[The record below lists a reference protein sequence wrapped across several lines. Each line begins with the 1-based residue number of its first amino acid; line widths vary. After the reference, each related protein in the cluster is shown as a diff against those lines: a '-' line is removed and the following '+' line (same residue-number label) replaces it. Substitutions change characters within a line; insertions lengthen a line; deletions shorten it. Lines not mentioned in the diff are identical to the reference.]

1 MPLLFPNLLTMSST
15 TPITTAQSSPK
26 KPVDDKSS
34 PKKPVDDQKKV
45 TENEQIPN
53 SDQGAS
59 HVDQLL
65 EQVIGDEDL
74 TLLSL
79 EELDVLLNQ
88 VDFLEAVEL
97 DTGGGTIPNNGNNQN
112 STSTSSLTSS
122 PASSPTS
129 RPTSSF
135 TSSFTSSPT
144 PSPTRSLTSSSTS
157 SSTSSVSRP
166 DLVGSFGTINLPST
180 VNFGAQGSA
189 KVIVTN
195 QGQASASGPSTVK
208 LYISTDGEIDSNDR
222 LLTSVSTN
230 LNLNAGQS
238 VTLDL
243 TYNNNTSVIAAGAY
257 FLIAQVDANNQIPE
271 QLETN
276 NVTSKLV
283 SGLNTNAIIDWN
295 AIALNAIQA
304 EGKAGRGVG
313 PTVGSR
319 LMALVSTAVYDTV
332 QAFNTLYPSY
342 AVNVSAPTNTSL
354 QAAVVGAAYRVL
366 STQLPEQNSLLSQQ
380 VTNSLAEIQDSATAE
395 NRGFNFG
402 ILVANQSLNLRANDG
417 SSNNTPFTAPSGN
430 YVWTP
435 ETLGPTAGV
444 ALGANWGGVT
454 PWTIGNIDQFVSQN
468 QLDVTLDGRPDNPN
482 DQGALY
488 AQEIE
493 EVRLYGGLQNTALTT
508 TLRNADQ
515 AEMAVFWAYDR
526 ADSFR
531 PYGHLNQIA
540 QEIAVREGNTLQE
553 DASLFAALN
562 TALADAVIV
571 AWKEKYTE
579 LQPRPDDV
587 IAGGFAANDGIA
599 STVGDPNWKPLLS
612 ELIGVNSPPFP
623 DYMSGH
629 SAMGGAFAGVMTEYF
644 GENYVFSAVSQEL
657 PGVVRNFDSFHE
669 AGMEDAIGR
678 IYGGVHVREACIDS
692 FEMGL
697 AVGDFVSTSVF
708 QPIV

>member
-1 MPLLFPNLLTMSST
+1 MPLLFSNLLTMTST
-15 TPITTAQSSPK
+15 TPITT
-26 KPVDDKSS
+26 DDA
-34 PKKPVDDQKKV
+34 QKKV
-45 TENEQIPN
+45 TENEKI
-53 SDQGAS
+53 SDITKAS
-59 HVDQLL
+59 SK
-65 EQVIGDEDL
+65 IDESL
-74 TLLSL
+74 KKFVGNKNLNLLSL
-79 EELDVLLNQ
+79 EDLSALLNQ
-88 VDFLEAVEL
+88 VNFLGDIGLA
-97 DTGGGTIPNNGNNQN
+97 TQGGTIPKNGNNQN
-112 STSTSSLTSS
+112 STSLTSTS
-122 PASSPTS
+122 TSTSTSSPTS
-129 RPTSSF
+129 SPTS
-135 TSSFTSSPT
+135 TSTSTSTSPLAST
-144 PSPTRSLTSSSTS
+144 STSPLASTSTSRLASTSTS
-157 SSTSSVSRP
+157 SSTSSVSLP
-166 DLVGSFGTINLPST
+166 DLVGSFGTITLPST
-180 VNFGAQGSA
+180 VNFGALGNAQ
-189 KVIVTN
+189 VIVTN
-195 QGQASASGPSTVK
+195 QGQAIASGPSTVK
-208 LYISTDGEIDSNDR
+208 LYISTDGEIDSNDA

-238 VTLDL
+238 VTLNL
-243 TYNNNTSVIAAGAY
+243 QYQNNTSVIAPGAY
-257 FLIAQVDANNQIPE
+257 FLIAQVDANTQITE

-283 SGLNTNAIIDWN
+283 SGRNTNAIIDWN

-342 AVNVSAPTNTSL
+342 AVNVNAPTNTSL
-354 QAAVVGAAYRVL
+354 EAAVVGAAYRVL
-366 STQLPEQNSLLSQQ
+366 STQLPGQNSLFLQQ
-380 VTNSLAEIQDSATAE
+380 VSNSLAEIQESDTAE
-395 NRGFNFG
+395 SRGFNFG

-435 ETLGPTAGV
+435 ETVGPTAGV

-454 PWTIGNIDQFVSQN
+454 PWTIGNIDQFVSQK
-468 QLDVTLDGRPDNPN
+468 QLDVTLNGRPNTNPT
-482 DQGALY
+482 LY

-526 ADSFR
+526 ADTFR
-531 PYGHLNQIA
+531 PYGQLNQIA

-599 STVGDPNWKPLLS
+599 STVGDTNWKPLLS
-612 ELIGVNSPPFP
+612 NLIGVNSPPFP
-623 DYMSGH
+623 DYLSGH

-657 PGVVRNFDSFHE
+657 PGVVRNFNSFYQ
-669 AGMEDAIGR
+669 AGMEDALSR

-692 FEMGL
+692 FNMGL
-697 AVGDFVSTSVF
+697 AVGDFVATSVF

>member
-1 MPLLFPNLLTMSST
+1 MSST
-15 TPITTAQSSPK
+15 TLITTAQ
-26 KPVDDKSS
+26 SS

-45 TENEQIPN
+45 TENEKIP
-53 SDQGAS
+53 DITKAS
-59 HVDQLL
+59 SKIDQLL
-65 EQVIGDEDL
+65 NEVVGNKKL
-74 TLLSL
+74 NLLSL
-79 EELDVLLNQ
+79 EDLSALLNQ
-88 VDFLEAVEL
+88 VNFLGAIGL
-97 DTGGGTIPNNGNNQN
+97 NTRGGTIPNNGNNQN
-112 STSTSSLTSS
+112 STSPTSTSTSSPTSSPTSTSTSRLASSPTSTSTSTSTSSLTSS
-122 PASSPTS
+122 V
-129 RPTSSF
+129 
-135 TSSFTSSPT
+135 
-144 PSPTRSLTSSSTS
+144 SL
-157 SSTSSVSRP
+157 P
-166 DLVGSFGTINLPST
+166 DLVGSFGTITLPST
-180 VNFGAQGSA
+180 VNFGALGNAQ
-189 KVIVTN
+189 VIVTN
-195 QGQASASGPSTVK
+195 QGQAIASGSSTVR
-208 LYISTDGEIDSNDR
+208 LYISTDGEIDSNDA

-238 VTLDL
+238 VTLNL
-243 TYNNNTSVIAAGAY
+243 QYQNNTSVIAPGAY
-257 FLIAQVDANNQIPE
+257 FLIAQVDANTQITE

-332 QAFNTLYPSY
+332 QAFNNLYPSY
-342 AVNVSAPTNTSL
+342 AVNVNAPTNTSL

-366 STQLPEQNSLLSQQ
+366 STQLPGQNSLLLQQ
-380 VTNSLAEIQDSATAE
+380 VSNSLAEIQESPTDKS
-395 NRGFNFG
+395 RGFNFG

-454 PWTIGNIDQFVSQN
+454 PWTIGNIDQFVSQK
-468 QLDVTLDGRPDNPN
+468 QLDVILNGRPNTNPT
-482 DQGALY
+482 LY

-526 ADSFR
+526 TDTFR
-531 PYGHLNQIA
+531 PYGQLNQIA

-599 STVGDPNWKPLLS
+599 STVGDPNWESLLS
-612 ELIGVNSPPFP
+612 TLMGVNSPPFP

-657 PGVVRNFDSFHE
+657 PGVVRNFNSFYQ
-669 AGMEDAIGR
+669 AGMEDALSR

-692 FEMGL
+692 FNMGL
-697 AVGDFVSTSVF
+697 AVGDFVATSVF
-708 QPIV
+708 QQQFSF

>member
-1 MPLLFPNLLTMSST
+1 
-15 TPITTAQSSPK
+15 
-26 KPVDDKSS
+26 
-34 PKKPVDDQKKV
+34 
-45 TENEQIPN
+45 
-53 SDQGAS
+53 
-59 HVDQLL
+59 
-65 EQVIGDEDL
+65 
-74 TLLSL
+74 
-79 EELDVLLNQ
+79 
-88 VDFLEAVEL
+88 
-97 DTGGGTIPNNGNNQN
+97 
-112 STSTSSLTSS
+112 
-122 PASSPTS
+122 
-129 RPTSSF
+129 
-135 TSSFTSSPT
+135 
-144 PSPTRSLTSSSTS
+144 
-157 SSTSSVSRP
+157 
-166 DLVGSFGTINLPST
+166 VGSFGTINLPST
-180 VNFGAQGSA
+180 VNFGAQGNA
-189 KVIVTN
+189 QVIVTN
-195 QGQASASGPSTVK
+195 QGQEIASGPSTVR
-208 LYISTDGEIDSNDR
+208 LYISTDGEIDSNDA
-222 LLTSVSTN
+222 LLTSDSTN

-238 VTLDL
+238 VTLNL
-243 TYNNNTSVIAAGAY
+243 TYNNNTSVIAPGAY
-257 FLIAQVDANNQIPE
+257 FLIAQVDANNQIAE

-304 EGKAGRGVG
+304 EGKAGRGVA

-332 QAFNTLYPSY
+332 QAFNTSYPSY
-342 AVNVSAPTNTSL
+342 AVNVNAPTNTSL
-354 QAAVVGAAYRVL
+354 EAAVVGAAYRVL
-366 STQLPEQNSLLSQQ
+366 STQLPGQNSLLLQQ
-380 VTNSLAEIQDSATAE
+380 VSNSLAEIQDSATAE
-395 NRGFNFG
+395 SRGFNFG
-402 ILVANQSLNLRANDG
+402 ILVGNQSINLRTNDG
-417 SSNNTPFTAPSGN
+417 SSNNTPFTAPSGA
-430 YVWTP
+430 YVWRP
-435 ETLGPTAGV
+435 ETVGPTAGV
-444 ALGANWGGVT
+444 AVGANWGGVT
-454 PWTIGNIDQFVSQN
+454 PWTIGNINQFVSQK
-468 QLDVTLDGRPDNPN
+468 QLDVILNGRPDNPN

-493 EVRLYGGLQNTALTT
+493 EARLYGGLQNTALTT

-515 AEMAVFWAYDR
+515 TQMAVFWAYDR
-526 ADSFR
+526 ADTFR
-531 PYGHLNQIA
+531 PYGQLNQIA
-540 QEIAVREGNTLQE
+540 QEIAVRQGNTLQK

-612 ELIGVNSPPFP
+612 ELMGVNSPPFP

-657 PGVVRNFDSFHE
+657 PGVVRNFDSFHQ

>member
-1 MPLLFPNLLTMSST
+1 MPLLFSNLLPMSST
-15 TPITTAQSSPK
+15 TIITTAQSSPNQ
-26 KPVDDKSS
+26 
-34 PKKPVDDQKKV
+34 PVDDQKKV
-45 TENEQIPN
+45 TENEKIP
-53 SDQGAS
+53 DTTKAS
-59 HVDQLL
+59 GKVDQLL
-65 EQVIGDEDL
+65 NEVVGNKKLE
-74 TLLSL
+74 LLSL
-79 EELDVLLNQ
+79 ADLDALLSG
-88 VDFLEAVEL
+88 VDFLDAIGL
-97 DTGGGTIPNNGNNQN
+97 DTEGKKKPKEDKSNNGNNEN
-112 STSTSSLTSS
+112 SGS
-122 PASSPTS
+122 
-129 RPTSSF
+129 

-144 PSPTRSLTSSSTS
+144 STSTSTSTPSLTPTSTSTSTS
-157 SSTSSVSRP
+157 SPTSRLASTSTASLTPSVSLP
-166 DLVGSFGTINLPST
+166 DLVGSFGTITLPST
-180 VNFGAQGSA
+180 VNFGALGNAQ
-189 KVIVTN
+189 VIVTN
-195 QGQASASGPSTVK
+195 LGQAIASGPSTVK
-208 LYISTDGEIDSNDR
+208 LYISTDGEIDSNDA

-230 LNLNAGQS
+230 LNLNVGQS
-238 VTLDL
+238 VTLNL
-243 TYNNNTSVIAAGAY
+243 TYNNNTSVIAPGAY
-257 FLIAQVDANNQIPE
+257 FLIAEVDANNQITE

-283 SGLNTNAIIDWN
+283 SGSNTNAIIDWN

-304 EGKAGRGVG
+304 EGKAGRGVP

-342 AVNVSAPTNTSL
+342 AVNVNAPTNTSL

-366 STQLPEQNSLLSQQ
+366 STELPGQNSLLLQQ

-395 NRGFNFG
+395 SRGFNFG

-444 ALGANWGGVT
+444 AVGANWGGVT
-454 PWTIGNIDQFVSQN
+454 PWTIGNIDQFASQK
-468 QLDVTLDGRPDNPN
+468 QLDVTLNGRPNTNPT
-482 DQGALY
+482 LY

-526 ADSFR
+526 ADTFR
-531 PYGHLNQIA
+531 PYGQLNQIA

-562 TALADAVIV
+562 TALADAVIF

-587 IAGGFAANDGIA
+587 INGFAANDGIA

-612 ELIGVNSPPFP
+612 NLIGVNSPPFP

-629 SAMGGAFAGVMTEYF
+629 SAMGGAFAGVMTKHF
-644 GENYVFSAVSQEL
+644 RDNYVFSAVSQEL
-657 PGVVRNFDSFHE
+657 PGVVRNFNSFYQ
-669 AGMEDAIGR
+669 AGMEDALSR

-692 FEMGL
+692 FNMGL
-697 AVGDFVSTSVF
+697 AVGDFVATSVF

>member
-1 MPLLFPNLLTMSST
+1 MQST
-15 TPITTAQSSPK
+15 TLTTTSGSSPQNTLNRQ
-26 KPVDDKSS
+26 P
-34 PKKPVDDQKKV
+34 KV

-53 SDQGAS
+53 STK
-59 HVDQLL
+59 VDSNIDKLL
-65 EQVIGDEDL
+65 EKCIGKKKLNELSQQALDE
-74 TLLSL
+74 LLSG
-79 EELDVLLNQ
+79 
-88 VDFLEAVEL
+88 VDFLEAIGL
-97 DTGGGTIPNNGNNQN
+97 DGILDNGNSGNNNN
-112 STSTSSLTSS
+112 SSLTSSLTSS
-122 PASSPTS
+122 P
-129 RPTSSF
+129 
-135 TSSFTSSPT
+135 TSSPT
-144 PSPTRSLTSSSTS
+144 PSPTPSPTSSPTPSPTPSPTSSLTPSLPPSLTSSL
-157 SSTSSVSRP
+157 TSSVSPP

-180 VNFGAQGSA
+180 VNFGAQGNA
-189 KVIVTN
+189 QVIVTN
-195 QGQASASGPSTVK
+195 QGQEIASGPSTVR
-208 LYISTDGEIDSNDR
+208 LYISTDGEIDSNDA
-222 LLTSVSTN
+222 LLASASTN
-230 LNLNAGQS
+230 LNLSAGQS
-238 VTLDL
+238 VTLNL
-243 TYNNNTSVIAAGAY
+243 QYQNNTSVIAPGAY
-257 FLIAQVDANNQIPE
+257 FLIAQVDANNQIAE

-304 EGKAGRGVG
+304 EGKAGRGVA

-342 AVNVSAPTNTSL
+342 AVNVNAPTNTSL
-354 QAAVVGAAYRVL
+354 EAAVVGAAYRVL
-366 STQLPEQNSLLSQQ
+366 STQLPGQNSLLLQQ

-395 NRGFNFG
+395 SRGFNFG
-402 ILVANQSLNLRANDG
+402 ILVGNQSINLRTNDG
-417 SSNNTPFTAPSGN
+417 SSNNTPFTAPSGA
-430 YVWTP
+430 YVWRP
-435 ETLGPTAGV
+435 ETVGPTAGV
-444 ALGANWGGVT
+444 AVGANWGGVT
-454 PWTIGNIDQFVSQN
+454 PWTIGNIDQFVSQK
-468 QLDVTLDGRPDNPN
+468 QLDVILNGRPDNPN

-526 ADSFR
+526 ADTFR
-531 PYGHLNQIA
+531 PYGQLNQIA
-540 QEIAVREGNTLQE
+540 QEIAVRQGNTLQK

-579 LQPRPDDV
+579 LQPRPDDI
-587 IAGGFAANDGIA
+587 IAGGFAANDGMA
-599 STVGDPNWKPLLS
+599 STVGDTNWKPLLS
-612 ELIGVNSPPFP
+612 TLMGVNSPPFP

-629 SAMGGAFAGVMTEYF
+629 SAMGGAFAGVMAKYF
-644 GENYVFSAVSQEL
+644 GQNYQFSAVSQEL
-657 PGVVRNFDSFHE
+657 PGVVRNFTSFYQ
-669 AGMEDAIGR
+669 AGMEDALSR

-692 FEMGL
+692 FNMGL

>member
-1 MPLLFPNLLTMSST
+1 MPLPFSNLLTMSST
-15 TPITTAQSSPK
+15 TPITT
-26 KPVDDKSS
+26 D
-34 PKKPVDDQKKV
+34 DDQKKL
-45 TENEQIPN
+45 TENEKIP
-53 SDQGAS
+53 DVTKAS
-59 HVDQLL
+59 SK
-65 EQVIGDEDL
+65 IDESL
-74 TLLSL
+74 KKFVGNKNLNLLSL
-79 EELDVLLNQ
+79 GDLSALLNQ
-88 VDFLEAVEL
+88 VNFLGDIGLA
-97 DTGGGTIPNNGNNQN
+97 TQGGTIPNNGNNQN
-112 STSTSSLTSS
+112 STSLTSTS
-122 PASSPTS
+122 TSTSTSSPTS
-129 RPTSSF
+129 SPTS
-135 TSSFTSSPT
+135 TST
-144 PSPTRSLTSSSTS
+144 PSLTSTSTS
-157 SSTSSVSRP
+157 SLSSSVSLP
-166 DLVGSFGTINLPST
+166 DLVGSFGTITLPST
-180 VNFGAQGSA
+180 VNFGALGNAQ
-189 KVIVTN
+189 VIVTN
-195 QGQASASGPSTVK
+195 KGQAIASGSSTVK
-208 LYISTDGEIDSNDR
+208 LYISTDGEIDSNDA
-222 LLTSVSTN
+222 LLTSVSTS
-230 LNLNAGQS
+230 LNLGAEQS
-238 VTLDL
+238 VTLNL
-243 TYNNNTSVIAAGAY
+243 QYQNKTSVIAPGAY

-354 QAAVVGAAYRVL
+354 EAAVVGAAYRVL
-366 STQLPEQNSLLSQQ
+366 STQLPGQNSLFLQQ
-380 VTNSLAEIQDSATAE
+380 VSNSLAEIQESDTAE
-395 NRGFNFG
+395 SRGFNFG

-435 ETLGPTAGV
+435 ETVGPTAGV

-454 PWTIGNIDQFVSQN
+454 PWTIGNIDQFVSQK
-468 QLDVTLDGRPDNPN
+468 QLDVTLNGRPNTNPT
-482 DQGALY
+482 LY

-526 ADSFR
+526 ADTFR

-599 STVGDPNWKPLLS
+599 STVGDTNWKPLLS
-612 ELIGVNSPPFP
+612 NLIGVNSPPFP

-657 PGVVRNFDSFHE
+657 PGVVRNFNSFYQ
-669 AGMEDAIGR
+669 AGMEDALSR

-692 FEMGL
+692 FNMGL
-697 AVGDFVSTSVF
+697 AVGDFVATSVF

>member
-1 MPLLFPNLLTMSST
+1 MPLVFSNLLPMSST
-15 TPITTAQSSPK
+15 TLITTAQSSPK
-26 KPVDDKSS
+26 KT
-34 PKKPVDDQKKV
+34 VDDQKKV
-45 TENEQIPN
+45 TENEKIP
-53 SDQGAS
+53 DITKAS
-59 HVDQLL
+59 SKIDQLL
-65 EQVIGDEDL
+65 NEVVGNKKL
-74 TLLSL
+74 NLLSL
-79 EELDVLLNQ
+79 EDLSALLNQ
-88 VDFLEAVEL
+88 VNFLGAIGL
-97 DTGGGTIPNNGNNQN
+97 NTRGGTIPNNGNNQN
-112 STSTSSLTSS
+112 STSLTSTSTSSPTSTSTSSPTSTSTSSPTSSPTSTSTSRLASSPTSTSTSTSTSSLTSS
-122 PASSPTS
+122 V
-129 RPTSSF
+129 
-135 TSSFTSSPT
+135 
-144 PSPTRSLTSSSTS
+144 SL
-157 SSTSSVSRP
+157 P
-166 DLVGSFGTINLPST
+166 DLVGSFGTITLPST
-180 VNFGAQGSA
+180 VNFGALGNAQ
-189 KVIVTN
+189 VIVTN
-195 QGQASASGPSTVK
+195 QGQAIASGSSTVR
-208 LYISTDGEIDSNDR
+208 LYISTDGEIDSNDA

-238 VTLDL
+238 VTLNL
-243 TYNNNTSVIAAGAY
+243 QYQNNTSVIAPGAY
-257 FLIAQVDANNQIPE
+257 FLIAQVDANTQITE

-332 QAFNTLYPSY
+332 QAFNNLYPSY
-342 AVNVSAPTNTSL
+342 AVNVNAPTNTSL

-366 STQLPEQNSLLSQQ
+366 STQLPGQNSLLLQQ
-380 VTNSLAEIQDSATAE
+380 VSNSLAEIQESPTDKS
-395 NRGFNFG
+395 RGFNFG

-454 PWTIGNIDQFVSQN
+454 PWTIGNIDQFVSQK
-468 QLDVTLDGRPDNPN
+468 QLDVILNGHPNTNPT
-482 DQGALY
+482 LY

-526 ADSFR
+526 ADTFR

-599 STVGDPNWKPLLS
+599 STVGDPNWESLLS
-612 ELIGVNSPPFP
+612 TLMGVNSPPFP

-657 PGVVRNFDSFHE
+657 PGVVRNFNSFYQ
-669 AGMEDAIGR
+669 AGMEDALSR

-692 FEMGL
+692 FNMGL
-697 AVGDFVSTSVF
+697 AVGDFVATSVF
-708 QPIV
+708 QQQFSF

>member
-1 MPLLFPNLLTMSST
+1 M
-15 TPITTAQSSPK
+15 
-26 KPVDDKSS
+26 
-34 PKKPVDDQKKV
+34 
-45 TENEQIPN
+45 
-53 SDQGAS
+53 
-59 HVDQLL
+59 
-65 EQVIGDEDL
+65 
-74 TLLSL
+74 
-79 EELDVLLNQ
+79 
-88 VDFLEAVEL
+88 
-97 DTGGGTIPNNGNNQN
+97 
-112 STSTSSLTSS
+112 
-122 PASSPTS
+122 
-129 RPTSSF
+129 
-135 TSSFTSSPT
+135 
-144 PSPTRSLTSSSTS
+144 
-157 SSTSSVSRP
+157 
-166 DLVGSFGTINLPST
+166 PST
-180 VNFGAQGSA
+180 VNFGALGNAQ
-189 KVIVTN
+189 VIVTN
-195 QGQASASGPSTVK
+195 QGQAIASGSSTVR
-208 LYISTDGEIDSNDR
+208 LYISTDGEIDSNDA

-238 VTLDL
+238 VTLNL
-243 TYNNNTSVIAAGAY
+243 QYQNNTSVIAPGAY
-257 FLIAQVDANNQIPE
+257 FLIAQVDANTQITE

-332 QAFNTLYPSY
+332 QAFNNLYPSY
-342 AVNVSAPTNTSL
+342 AVNVNAPTNTSL

-366 STQLPEQNSLLSQQ
+366 STQLPGQNSLLLQQ
-380 VTNSLAEIQDSATAE
+380 VSNSLAEIQESPTDKS
-395 NRGFNFG
+395 RGFNFG

-454 PWTIGNIDQFVSQN
+454 PWTIGNIDQFVSQK
-468 QLDVTLDGRPDNPN
+468 QLDVILNGRPNTNPT
-482 DQGALY
+482 LY

-526 ADSFR
+526 TDTFR
-531 PYGHLNQIA
+531 PYGQLNQIA

-599 STVGDPNWKPLLS
+599 STVGDPNWESLLS
-612 ELIGVNSPPFP
+612 TLMGVNSPPFP

-657 PGVVRNFDSFHE
+657 PGVVRNFNSFYQ
-669 AGMEDAIGR
+669 AGMEDALSR

-692 FEMGL
+692 FNMGL
-697 AVGDFVSTSVF
+697 AVGDFVATSVF
-708 QPIV
+708 QQQFSF

>member
-1 MPLLFPNLLTMSST
+1 MPLLFPNLLSMSST

-26 KPVDDKSS
+26 KPVDDQSS

-53 SDQGAS
+53 SNQGTS

-402 ILVANQSLNLRANDG
+402 ILVGNQSINLRANDG
-417 SSNNTPFTAPSGN
+417 SSNNTPFTAPSGA
-430 YVWTP
+430 YVWRP
-435 ETLGPTAGV
+435 ETVGPTAGV
-444 ALGANWGGVT
+444 AVGANWGGVT
-454 PWTIGNIDQFVSQN
+454 PWTIGNINQFVSQK
-468 QLDVTLDGRPDNPN
+468 QLDVILNGRPDNPN

-515 AEMAVFWAYDR
+515 AEMAVFWSYDR
-526 ADSFR
+526 ADTFR

-540 QEIAVREGNTLQE
+540 QEIAVRQGNTLQE

-657 PGVVRNFDSFHE
+657 PGVVRNFNSFYQ